1 MNLSQN
7 LQQRIQ
13 RTYRVTLS
21 PLVATDGDTVEVEV
35 NLSYVPD
42 ECGKPNTLAA
52 RLEAIDRLRRLANQ
66 GRAAVS
72 PEVFETHDW
81 DARCVRQT
89 LVQVELGPDGK
100 PIRKAAR

>member
-1 MNLSQN
+1 MT

-21 PLVATDGDTVEVEV
+21 PLVTNDGEAIEVEV
-35 NLSYVPD
+35 NLSYAPED
-42 ECGKPNTLAA
+42 AEKPNTQAA
-52 RLEAIDRLRRLANQ
+52 KMEAIDRLRRLANQ

-89 LVQVELGPDGK
+89 LVQVELDADGK
-100 PIRKAAR
+100 PVRKSR